1 MSRREQQF
9 RYRLRRQTGMVILT
23 VKVSHPL
30 SALLALASWKVLLNT
45 ALSRESWGVGRGCG
59 LRRVSSCF
67 TADGRCL
74 NIFSGE
80 SHAGG
85 VDLMTWT
92 LNVERLYS
100 IYSESSSRQNADGP
114 RNDVYPVSLLSRS
127 ICGILM
133 DLLMFERSC
142 DRHTY

>member
-74 NIFSGE
+74 TIFSGE

-100 IYSESSSRQNADGP
+100 IYSESSSKTECRRSTERRLPLQPTLTLNMRHSHGLAD
-114 RNDVYPVSLLSRS
+114 V
-127 ICGILM
+127 
-133 DLLMFERSC
+133 
-142 DRHTY
+142 